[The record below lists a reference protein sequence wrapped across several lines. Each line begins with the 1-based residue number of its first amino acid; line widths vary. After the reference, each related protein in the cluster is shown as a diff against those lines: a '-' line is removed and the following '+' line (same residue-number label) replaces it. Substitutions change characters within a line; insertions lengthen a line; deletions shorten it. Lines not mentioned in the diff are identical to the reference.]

1 MIQAR
6 PAKDGPL
13 NRGRG
18 CVKGMSIL
26 EQMYHPDRLTYP
38 KKRIGPRGSG
48 QWQRITWDE
57 AYDLMYEYDSLPH
70 RYGAHILYQSEAHI
84 IDLIGEHPEITV
96 TELAAILK
104 KTPSACSQIVRKLRA
119 KGWVEQV
126 RNAENNRIYNLY
138 LTESGKQVY
147 QAHTA
152 FNQSCQE
159 ATFQLLSNFSPEELE
174 HHLMVQRKL
183 NEAYQDDVRRS
194 RDYLG

>member
-1 MIQAR
+1 M
-6 PAKDGPL
+6 
-13 NRGRG
+13 
-18 CVKGMSIL
+18 
-26 EQMYHPDRLTYP
+26 EQQREALL
-38 KKRIGPRGSG
+38 G
-48 QWQRITWDE
+48 QIWAAQDE

-138 LTESGKQVY
+138 CDRERQTGLPGAHSFQPVLSGGHLSIVEQFFSRGVGTPSDGTAETERGISG
-147 QAHTA
+147 
-152 FNQSCQE
+152 
-159 ATFQLLSNFSPEELE
+159 
-174 HHLMVQRKL
+174 
-183 NEAYQDDVRRS
+183 
-194 RDYLG
+194 

>member
-1 MIQAR
+1 MNTTPI
-6 PAKDGPL
+6 
-13 NRGRG
+13 
-18 CVKGMSIL
+18 
-26 EQMYHPDRLTYP
+26 
-38 KKRIGPRGSG
+38 
-48 QWQRITWDE
+48 
-57 AYDLMYEYDSLPH
+57 PH

-159 ATFQLLSNFSPEELE
+159 ATFQLLSIFLP
-174 HHLMVQRKL
+174 
-183 NEAYQDDVRRS
+183 RS
-194 RDYLG
+194 WNTI

>member
-1 MIQAR
+1 M
-6 PAKDGPL
+6 
-13 NRGRG
+13 
-18 CVKGMSIL
+18 
-26 EQMYHPDRLTYP
+26 EQQREALL
-38 KKRIGPRGSG
+38 G
-48 QWQRITWDE
+48 QIWAAQDE

-96 TELAAILK
+96 TELA
-104 KTPSACSQIVRKLRA
+104 
-119 KGWVEQV
+119 
-126 RNAENNRIYNLY
+126 
-138 LTESGKQVY
+138 ESGKQVY